1 MKRKTLLAATSLLMA
16 GVMAGCGGGSKAA
29 GATDGASSASTASNG
44 DNTLSIWGQASVW
57 LPSDVNEVEKVPFLQ
72 ELQAATGVKLNLT
85 AASGDTKEQFNLMI
99 AGGKDNLPDIID
111 NVNFFEGGATSA
123 YEKGYIIELNDLIDQ
138 YAPNVKEM
146 FETYPE
152 IEYACKDM
160 EGKTYT
166 LPRIDGTYEACKNY
180 ASMFINKT
188 WLDNLGLEIPTTWD
202 ELGFDC
208 F

>member
-16 GVMAGCGGGSKAA
+16 GVMAGCGGASTAA

-111 NVNFFEGGATSA
+111 NVDFFEGGATSA

-138 YAPNVKEM
+138 YAPNFKKYLE
-146 FETYPE
+146 EHPE
-152 IEYACKDM
+152 DRK
-160 EGKTYT
+160 
-166 LPRIDGTYEACKNY
+166 
-180 ASMFINKT
+180 SVV
-188 WLDNLGLEIPTTWD
+188 
-202 ELGFDC
+202 
-208 F
+208 